1 MASENHLD
9 RISLF
14 SQHFVDQNFSIFTLY
29 WGEKTTA
36 FSLRVAL
43 KHQNIAKTIK
53 NYFFSLSEENLLLAE
68 NDARLFC

>member
-14 SQHFVDQNFSIFTLY
+14 SQHFVDQSFSFFFSIGERKQLLFLCVLLLSTKTLQKQY
-29 WGEKTTA
+29 K
-36 FSLRVAL
+36 
-43 KHQNIAKTIK
+43 K
-53 NYFFSLSEENLLLAE
+53 NLLPEQNLLLAE

>member
-14 SQHFVDQNFSIFTLY
+14 SQHFVDQNFSF
-29 WGEKTTA
+29 
-36 FSLRVAL
+36 
-43 KHQNIAKTIK
+43 
-53 NYFFSLSEENLLLAE
+53 FFSIGERKQLLFLCVLLLKPKHCKNNNLLSEENLLLAE